1 MSGLL
6 RRDSDGHIVRC
17 AICNEVI
24 AWSENC
30 WETKDGEY
38 LCEKHYHRH
47 FKLLK
52 VLKES
57 GEVAEVVGE
66 FLGLRE
72 AIKLKWE
79 LLNNRSR
86 EEIDKITYEI
96 ELM

>member
-17 AICNEVI
+17 VICNEVI
-24 AWSENC
+24 TLSENC
-30 WETKDGEY
+30 WETKDGRY

-47 FKLLK
+47 YKLLK

-57 GEVAEVVGE
+57 CEVVEVVGE
-66 FLGLRE
+66 FLDLRE
-72 AIKLKWE
+72 AIRLKWK
-79 LLNNRSR
+79 LLNSRSR
-86 EEIDKITYEI
+86 EEIDKFTFDI